1 MVVVSGTG
9 MKTPSLTHSCKRL
22 RLMNWVLSLSGPA
35 EVVSVASQDLAVI
48 RIVEVAK

>member
-35 EVVSVASQDLAVI
+35 EVSVASQDLAVI